1 MKHQNISLI
10 IFGKENTVTLES
22 ARGTLCVFFL
32 RVWFQNIVSSPTA
45 MEDHWEFWGGEWPH
59 CHQQW
64 SGHIANH
71 FYQITKGLI
80 FSWVGADDSVWCV
93 LADSA
98 LLVCVS
104 RYCPWHSQ
112 SRWTMPDSRVCSW
125 KSTRVA
131 SYSG

>member
-1 MKHQNISLI
+1 LKHQNISLI
-10 IFGKENTVTLES
+10 ICGKENTVTLES
-22 ARGTLCVFFL
+22 TWGIFCVFFSLCVIPAHCVYTHPHGRSLGIL
-32 RVWFQNIVSSPTA
+32 R
-45 MEDHWEFWGGEWPH
+45 GEGPH
-59 CHQQW
+59 CHQKW
-64 SGHIANH
+64 SGHIANL
-71 FYQITKGLI
+71 FYKITKELI
-80 FSWVGADDSVWCV
+80 FSWVIADDSVWCV